1 MNSRDRDNKRYKEL
15 KQLIQKHAYLYHTED
30 KPEISDS
37 EYDLYFYE
45 LLELERSHP
54 DLVDSN
60 SPSQRVGSKPSDG
73 FVKSEH
79 LAPMLSLENAF
90 SDEELK
96 DFERK
101 IKERTLFEENLVYC
115 AEPKLDGVAV
125 NLLYEEGKLIK
136 ASTRGDG
143 KIGEDI
149 THNIKTIKTIPL
161 SLIGANFPNTLEVRG
176 EVFIEKDDFYQINQE
191 AKEKEEKV
199 FANPRNA
206 AAGSLRQLDPSIT
219 SNRPLRVFVYGF
231 GILEGKDLP
240 NNQYDM
246 LSLASE
252 WGFPV
257 NSETKLCRS
266 LKESIDY
273 FEFISSKRDKLAYE
287 IDGVVYKVNE
297 FDLQKKLGQISRAPR
312 WAIARKFPAE
322 VGRTLLKKISFQ
334 VGRLGSI
341 TPVAELDPVIVGG
354 VTISNA
360 SLHNFDE
367 VERLDV
373 REGDYVFVKRAGDV
387 IPQIIEVDQSTRRK
401 SSKIIKAPQ
410 FCPCCKKTLKR
421 DEDGTILRCNSQE
434 CPDQLIEVFKHF
446 VSRNAM
452 NIDGLG
458 EKILEQLIQEKLI
471 KKLDDLYK
479 LENKQLTRLTG
490 LGDKSADNLIKSIQT
505 SKEIPMN
512 RFIYALGIRE
522 VGETTALN
530 LSLHFSK
537 IDNLIDANQEELLEI
552 NDIGPIA
559 ASYIER
565 YFQDKNHRNII
576 YSLLDKGL
584 ILQTNAINSDSN
596 FFGKTIVL
604 TGSFSSFSRNEL
616 KELFIQKGAKV
627 ASSISSKTDY
637 LITGTSPGSKLKK
650 AEELKITILEEE
662 DVENEIRS

>member
-1 MNSRDRDNKRYKEL
+1 MNSRDRDKKRYKEL

-191 AKEKEEKV
+191 AKEKEEKI

-219 SNRPLRVFVYGF
+219 SNRPLKVFVYGF

-341 TPVAELDPVIVGG
+341 TPVAELDPVIVG
-354 VTISNA
+354 
-360 SLHNFDE
+360 
-367 VERLDV
+367 
-373 REGDYVFVKRAGDV
+373 
-387 IPQIIEVDQSTRRK
+387 
-401 SSKIIKAPQ
+401 
-410 FCPCCKKTLKR
+410 
-421 DEDGTILRCNSQE
+421 
-434 CPDQLIEVFKHF
+434 
-446 VSRNAM
+446 
-452 NIDGLG
+452 
-458 EKILEQLIQEKLI
+458 
-471 KKLDDLYK
+471 
-479 LENKQLTRLTG
+479 
-490 LGDKSADNLIKSIQT
+490 
-505 SKEIPMN
+505 
-512 RFIYALGIRE
+512 
-522 VGETTALN
+522 
-530 LSLHFSK
+530 LSLIH
-537 IDNLIDANQEELLEI
+537 I
-552 NDIGPIA
+552 
-559 ASYIER
+559 
-565 YFQDKNHRNII
+565 
-576 YSLLDKGL
+576 
-584 ILQTNAINSDSN
+584 
-596 FFGKTIVL
+596 
-604 TGSFSSFSRNEL
+604 
-616 KELFIQKGAKV
+616 
-627 ASSISSKTDY
+627 
-637 LITGTSPGSKLKK
+637 
-650 AEELKITILEEE
+650 
-662 DVENEIRS
+662 

>member
-101 IKERTLFEENLVYC
+101 IKER
-115 AEPKLDGVAV
+115 

-219 SNRPLRVFVYGF
+219 SNRPLKVFVYGF

-246 LSLASE
+246 LSLVSE

-257 NSETKLCRS
+257 NSETKLCS
-266 LKESIDY
+266 L
-273 FEFISSKRDKLAYE
+273 
-287 IDGVVYKVNE
+287 
-297 FDLQKKLGQISRAPR
+297 
-312 WAIARKFPAE
+312 
-322 VGRTLLKKISFQ
+322 
-334 VGRLGSI
+334 
-341 TPVAELDPVIVGG
+341 
-354 VTISNA
+354 
-360 SLHNFDE
+360 
-367 VERLDV
+367 
-373 REGDYVFVKRAGDV
+373 
-387 IPQIIEVDQSTRRK
+387 
-401 SSKIIKAPQ
+401 
-410 FCPCCKKTLKR
+410 
-421 DEDGTILRCNSQE
+421 
-434 CPDQLIEVFKHF
+434 
-446 VSRNAM
+446 
-452 NIDGLG
+452 
-458 EKILEQLIQEKLI
+458 
-471 KKLDDLYK
+471 
-479 LENKQLTRLTG
+479 
-490 LGDKSADNLIKSIQT
+490 
-505 SKEIPMN
+505 
-512 RFIYALGIRE
+512 
-522 VGETTALN
+522 
-530 LSLHFSK
+530 
-537 IDNLIDANQEELLEI
+537 
-552 NDIGPIA
+552 
-559 ASYIER
+559 
-565 YFQDKNHRNII
+565 
-576 YSLLDKGL
+576 
-584 ILQTNAINSDSN
+584 
-596 FFGKTIVL
+596 
-604 TGSFSSFSRNEL
+604 
-616 KELFIQKGAKV
+616 
-627 ASSISSKTDY
+627 
-637 LITGTSPGSKLKK
+637 
-650 AEELKITILEEE
+650 
-662 DVENEIRS
+662 

>member
-1 MNSRDRDNKRYKEL
+1 
-15 KQLIQKHAYLYHTED
+15 
-30 KPEISDS
+30 
-37 EYDLYFYE
+37 
-45 LLELERSHP
+45 
-54 DLVDSN
+54 
-60 SPSQRVGSKPSDG
+60 
-73 FVKSEH
+73 
-79 LAPMLSLENAF
+79 
-90 SDEELK
+90 
-96 DFERK
+96 
-101 IKERTLFEENLVYC
+101 
-115 AEPKLDGVAV
+115 VAV

-219 SNRPLRVFVYGF
+219 SNRPLKVFVYGF

-246 LSLASE
+246 LSLVSE

-387 IPQIIEVDQSTRRK
+387 IPHNNR
-401 SSKIIKAPQ
+401 
-410 FCPCCKKTLKR
+410 
-421 DEDGTILRCNSQE
+421 
-434 CPDQLIEVFKHF
+434 
-446 VSRNAM
+446 SR
-452 NIDGLG
+452 
-458 EKILEQLIQEKLI
+458 
-471 KKLDDLYK
+471 
-479 LENKQLTRLTG
+479 
-490 LGDKSADNLIKSIQT
+490 SI
-505 SKEIPMN
+505 N
-512 RFIYALGIRE
+512 
-522 VGETTALN
+522 
-530 LSLHFSK
+530 
-537 IDNLIDANQEELLEI
+537 
-552 NDIGPIA
+552 
-559 ASYIER
+559 
-565 YFQDKNHRNII
+565 
-576 YSLLDKGL
+576 
-584 ILQTNAINSDSN
+584 
-596 FFGKTIVL
+596 
-604 TGSFSSFSRNEL
+604 
-616 KELFIQKGAKV
+616 
-627 ASSISSKTDY
+627 
-637 LITGTSPGSKLKK
+637 
-650 AEELKITILEEE
+650 
-662 DVENEIRS
+662 